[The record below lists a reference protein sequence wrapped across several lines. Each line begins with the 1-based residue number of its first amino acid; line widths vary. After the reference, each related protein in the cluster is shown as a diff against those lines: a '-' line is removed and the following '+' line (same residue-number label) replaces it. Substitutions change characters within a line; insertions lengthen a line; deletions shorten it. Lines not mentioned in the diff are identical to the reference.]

1 MTFSDEFKKAV
12 ANYLDGTA
20 TPEQSRLV
28 EAWYHAFNDEEVTI
42 AADMPDA
49 AGKLEERLRLRL
61 EHMLGEDRTV
71 PVVPVNARPV
81 WKRIAVAA
89 AVLVLVSLLG
99 ILWYTTFYQAV
110 EMVVVKTGKGEIKT
124 VQLPDGS
131 RVWLNAM
138 SELHYPATFDSKQ
151 RQVELTGEAFF
162 DIAKQEHAGFRVLA
176 GKLQTEVL
184 GTSFNMKAYQQETD
198 MSVVVLSG
206 KVKVGNEQA
215 GTAVLTAGSGIKYNT
230 TTQKMQPVTV
240 PAMDGMPW
248 VAGKLSFEE
257 ESLEN
262 ITAALSRW
270 YGVTFEF
277 KNPQLKYCNYTG
289 HFPNDITL
297 EKLLELFSTIS
308 HVRYEI
314 KDGNSVILSG
324 EECH

>member
-12 ANYLDGTA
+12 AHYLDGTA

-28 EAWYHAFNDEEVTI
+28 EAWYHSFNDEEVEVE
-42 AADMPDA
+42 ADMPDA
-49 AGKLEERLRLRL
+49 ASRQEERLRLRL
-61 EHMLGEDRTV
+61 EHMLRESRAV
-71 PVVPVNARPV
+71 QVVSVNVKPV

-99 ILWYTTFYQAV
+99 ILWYTSFYQAV

-124 VQLPDGS
+124 VKLPDGS
-131 RVWLNAM
+131 QVWLNAM
-138 SELHYPATFDSKQ
+138 SELHYPATFDGKQ
-151 RQVELTGEAFF
+151 RRVELAGEAFF
-162 DIAKQEHAGFRVLA
+162 DIVKQEHAGFSVLA

-184 GTSFNMKAYQQETD
+184 GTTFNMKAYQQESD
-198 MSVVVLSG
+198 VSVVVLSG
-206 KVKVGNEQA
+206 KIKVGNDQA
-215 GTAVLTAGSGIKYNT
+215 GTAVLTAGNGIKYNT
-230 TTQKMQPVTV
+230 TTQKMQRVTV

-277 KNPQLKYCNYTG
+277 KNPQLKHCNYTG
-289 HFPNDITL
+289 HFTNDIAL
-297 EKLLELFSTIS
+297 EKLLELLSTIS

-314 KDGNSVILSG
+314 KDGNKVILSG